1 MKLTDEAAREA
12 HARYLA
18 DELLTLAVLGPQY
31 GVTPSGLHAGWK
43 RLGLRCCPAADRGG
57 NVRRQE
63 ASKVYRAEVE
73 AHAEAFHAKRA
84 KAGCTKLGLK
94 VSLVKAAWERYR
106 RGQAGSEELAAEIG
120 CNPGSLI
127 RAWHRM
133 GLSPRAARR
142 EAERRRMEPATFK
155 LHGLILAEVP
165 LEEAAR
171 RCGLK
176 VPAAKWRL
184 KQLEAKRA
192 QWVEMAPRDDTP
204 DRSTTS

>member
-1 MKLTDEAAREA
+1 
-12 HARYLA
+12 
-18 DELLTLAVLGPQY
+18 
-31 GVTPSGLHAGWK
+31 
-43 RLGLRCCPAADRGG
+43 
-57 NVRRQE
+57 
-63 ASKVYRAEVE
+63 
-73 AHAEAFHAKRA
+73 
-84 KAGCTKLGLK
+84 
-94 VSLVKAAWERYR
+94 
-106 RGQAGSEELAAEIG
+106 
-120 CNPGSLI
+120 
-127 RAWHRM
+127 
-133 GLSPRAARR
+133 
-142 EAERRRMEPATFK
+142 MEPVTFK